1 MVFQIDMSGSGESS
15 MSEAKM
21 KYDWDDAKYRL
32 KFHLMPPKGWMNDP
46 NGLCFYKG
54 LYHVFFQYAPSG
66 PCAYERFWGHYTS
79 PDCLHWKYEG
89 IAIRSDCAW
98 DANGAFSGCAFTDDG
113 MLELFYTGNVEEE
126 GDYDYINAG
135 RGANVIYLCSEDGI
149 HFGEK
154 KLLLTNKDYPEDYTC
169 HVRDPKVWKRDDTYH
184 MLLGGR
190 KKDDTGAILH
200 YASKDKM
207 NWEFEEE
214 ITSADDFGFMWECP
228 DFFVLDGRQVLMCC
242 PQGVTREEY
251 RYQNPHQAGYWLLT
265 DNEYVKGVDKQN
277 ESVQFTETT
286 RFKELD
292 KGFDFYAPQTFL
304 APDGRRILY
313 GWGGVSEMDKEYRNT
328 PIIEE
333 GWQHSLTVPRELK
346 LVNGIIRQ
354 WPVKELEALRYDVLE
369 LNDGVTTIDSEAF
382 DLEIVYAEVSTHK
395 GNVSPE
401 ETEKKHTDECKEA
414 GKTVQLS
421 EDILLSWQEGVFI
434 LQFLNDSGCGRTVR
448 KAKIDELRNIRIL
461 KDVSM
466 LEIFINDGEYVF
478 TTRYYPKKATQTELD
493 IKGCLSAKL
502 WKMKAMEVDLSNG
515 EQ

>member
-1 MVFQIDMSGSGESS
+1 
-15 MSEAKM
+15 MSETKM

-66 PCAYERFWGHYTS
+66 PCAYERYWGHYTS

-98 DANGAFSGCAFTDDG
+98 DRNGAFSGCAFTGDG
-113 MLELFYTGNVEEE
+113 ILELFYTGNVEEE
-126 GDYDYINAG
+126 GDYDYIYAG

-169 HVRDPKVWKRDDTYH
+169 HVRDPKVWKEDDTYH

-200 YASKDKM
+200 YASKDKI

-228 DFFVLDGRQVLMCC
+228 DTFMLGGQQVLMCC
-242 PQGVTREEY
+242 PQGVTREDF
-251 RYQNPHQAGYWLLT
+251 RFQNPHQAGYWLGAIYA
-265 DNEYVKGVDKQN
+265 E
-277 ESVQFTETT
+277 
-286 RFKELD
+286 RFRELD

-354 WPVKELEALRYDVLE
+354 WPVKELEALRYDGLE
-369 LNDGVTTIDSEAF
+369 LTDGVTEVDADAF
-382 DLEIVYAEVSTHK
+382 DLEITYPKIEKEQNDRSSVK
-395 GNVSPE
+395 RI
-401 ETEKKHTDECKEA
+401 ET
-414 GKTVQLS
+414 QLS
-421 EDILLSWQEGVFI
+421 EDILLSWECGVFT
-434 LQFLNDSGCGRTVR
+434 LQFLNNSGCGRTVR
-448 KAKIDELRNIRIL
+448 KAKIKELRNLRIL

-466 LEIFINDGEYVF
+466 LEIYMNDGEYVF
-478 TTRYYPKKATQTELD
+478 TTRYYPKDTLRTVLNLQ
-493 IKGCLSAKL
+493 GCKSAKL